1 MRGEGMTGVPTARVI
16 LDAFE
21 MDSDE
26 YAVTLATVIQ
36 RALRAN
42 AIANTDD
49 YNNQLANIRHLL
61 GIRLGHER

>member
-1 MRGEGMTGVPTARVI
+1 MTGVPTARVI

-21 MDSDE
+21 MDSDK

-49 YNNQLANIRHLL
+49 YNNQLAHIRDILGVKLIKLL
-61 GIRLGHER
+61 EHRQ